1 MLISPASKKHPFVST
16 LVLLI
21 FVFPLLYPDS
31 FTVTLLVFVGIYV
44 IVCTGL
50 SLIFGFAGQLSLTQA
65 AFFGIGAYTSALI
78 TTKYALPFWLGFSCS
93 ALLPALVAIIIGWPI
108 LRLRHFYLA
117 MATLAFSEITMVFF
131 IQEINITGGP
141 TGITR
146 IPPAQLFGIVFD
158 TPAKYFF
165 LVWILALSIL
175 WFANNLIESKI
186 GRSLR
191 AISDNEIAA
200 SAMGVNISAMK
211 TFMFVMSAV
220 LAGIGGSLYAH
231 FVSFVNPDPFSVSL
245 SVLLVI
251 MVAVG
256 GVRSLWGSVLGA
268 IFITVLPS
276 LLGAYKQYSMLVYG
290 IILIL
295 VLMFLPDGIAGLG
308 ASVLKRLNL
317 RSSALKEKFIK

>member
-1 MLISPASKKHPFVST
+1 
-16 LVLLI
+16 
-21 FVFPLLYPDS
+21 
-31 FTVTLLVFVGIYV
+31 
-44 IVCTGL
+44 
-50 SLIFGFAGQLSLTQA
+50 
-65 AFFGIGAYTSALI
+65 
-78 TTKYALPFWLGFSCS
+78 
-93 ALLPALVAIIIGWPI
+93 
-108 LRLRHFYLA
+108 
-117 MATLAFSEITMVFF
+117 MVFF
-131 IQEINITGGP
+131 IQEIDITGGP

-200 SAMGVNISAMK
+200 SAMGVNIAAMK

-290 IILIL
+290 TILIL

-317 RSSALKEKFIK
+317 RSRVLKE

>member
-1 MLISPASKKHPFVST
+1 MNIFTNSRFKKIPFVST
-16 LVLLI
+16 LVFLI
-21 FVFPLLYPDS
+21 LVFPLLYPDS

-65 AFFGIGAYTSALI
+65 AFYGIGAYSSALM
-78 TTKYALPFWLGFSCS
+78 TTKYSLPFWIGFSSS
-93 ALLPALVAIIIGWPI
+93 AILPALVAFIIGWPI
-108 LRLRHFYLA
+108 LRLKHFYLA

-131 IQEINITGGP
+131 IQEIDITGGP

-146 IPPAQLFGIVFD
+146 IPPAKLFGIVFD
-158 TPAKYFF
+158 TPVKYFF

-200 SAMGVNISAMK
+200 SAMGINIAAMK
-211 TFMFVMSAV
+211 TFMFVMSAI
-220 LAGIGGSLYAH
+220 LAGIGGSLYVH

-268 IFITVLPS
+268 IFITILPS
-276 LLGAYKQYSMLVYG
+276 LLGAYKQYSMLIYG
-290 IILIL
+290 TILIL
-295 VLMFLPDGIAGLG
+295 ILMFLPDGIAGLIV
-308 ASVLKRLNL
+308 SIIKNINL
-317 RSSALKEKFIK
+317 QSKSLKE